1 MAQTDA
7 QRIAELERR
16 VEELE
21 RLMNTVWK
29 RGSSINWAPYEKEP
43 ISDWRTSELGGSA
56 RARQRK
62 ASSPDPYGR

>member
-1 MAQTDA
+1 MLQTDE

-16 VEELE
+16 VERLE
-21 RLMNTVWK
+21 SLMNSVWK

-43 ISDWRTSELGGSA
+43 ISDWRPTEVGGSA
-56 RARQRK
+56 RARRRK